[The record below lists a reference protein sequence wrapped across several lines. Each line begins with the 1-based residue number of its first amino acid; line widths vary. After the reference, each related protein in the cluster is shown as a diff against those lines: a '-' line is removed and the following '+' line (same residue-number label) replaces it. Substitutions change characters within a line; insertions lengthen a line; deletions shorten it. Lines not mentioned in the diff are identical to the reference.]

1 MTAKDLK
8 RLNKAYKNRLSTL
21 QKSFFDNNETGL
33 LLFAEYL
40 RYLRDSIVLAEYR
53 SETEAAKIKIAT
65 ITAAVAELDAYLQ
78 DVGTQHKTFHWNTFC
93 ELLKQNMEDWL
104 KIDDSV

>member
-1 MTAKDLK
+1 MTAKELK
-8 RLNKAYKNRLSTL
+8 QLNKAYKNRLNAL
-21 QKSFFDNNETGL
+21 QKSFFDDNETGL

-40 RYLRDSIVLAEYR
+40 RYLRDSIVLAEFH
-53 SETEAAKIKIAT
+53 SETEAVKVKMAT
-65 ITAAVAELDAYLQ
+65 IMAAVAELDAYLH
-78 DVGTQHKTFHWNTFC
+78 DVGTQQKTFHWNTFC